1 MAPGRESILMGGSV
15 VAKGLADLCSHLNTP
30 GNRYRIGSRILAGIL
45 DNVSKDR
52 ELSSNLHSS
61 FSAS

>member
-1 MAPGRESILMGGSV
+1 MAHGRESIVICGG
-15 VAKGLADLCSHLNTP
+15 KGLSDLCSHLNTP

-45 DNVSKDR
+45 DSVSKER

-61 FSAS
+61 LSAS